1 MFDFKFTGATNKEED
16 NSVLKSVGDAM
27 SSARDTLMRR
37 CDLNEEQAWDIVI
50 ELFRAYMKS
59 NG

>member
-1 MFDFKFTGATNKEED
+1 MFDFKFTGTNNKEED
-16 NSVLKSVGDAM
+16 KSVLKSVGDAM
-27 SSARDTLMRR
+27 ASARDTLTRR

-59 NG
+59 DD

>member
-1 MFDFKFTGATNKEED
+1 MFDFKFTGNNKEED

-27 SSARDTLMRR
+27 ASARDTLVKK
-37 CDLNEEQAWDIVI
+37 CDLNEEQAWDVVL
-50 ELFRAYMKS
+50 ELFRAYMNS